1 VRKLIRLIQ
10 LEEIAERIMHEGLVP
25 DARDERDP
33 VHLDALPLQ
42 VGDHGIDVVDSDCE
56 VVRTGR
62 VGIGFHEMNLLAAGI
77 EPASRVK
84 IGARQLRHAE
94 HVAIEGERFCVS
106 ATQMATRCT
115 SGRRGRARLSWS
127 IGGQSAADPARLSRE
142 SVRRRRV
149 RGACRVSALRMLP
162 RLCRVPGNRGS
173 LVCGSPSASGRCAQ
187 CDSWQPHSQRWV

>member
-33 VHLDALPLQ
+33 VHLEALPLQ

-77 EPASRVK
+77 EPAPRVK

-94 HVAIEGERFCVS
+94 HVAIEGEPFCVS

-115 SGRRGRARLSWS
+115 SGRRGRARLGLVDPRAKRRGPRATFPR
-127 IGGQSAADPARLSRE
+127 IRPQAA
-142 SVRRRRV
+142 
-149 RGACRVSALRMLP
+149 GA
-162 RLCRVPGNRGS
+162 GS
-173 LVCGSPSASGRCAQ
+173 LQGFGAA
-187 CDSWQPHSQRWV
+187 HAAAAL